1 MAEIKSGNPSDVKR
15 AGKEVPRTINYI
27 VLILLILL
35 FLCWFVN
42 LNIFVSKVVGV
53 ESLPGSIRA
62 GSKADYSQDKRNYLI
77 PPINE
82 KILNQIITENP
93 ATGSPQ
99 DRLGTLQA
107 VLANRV
113 PTMTPDLLSQA
124 TSTQTVPRPTSTLF
138 VKGPTPTAFA
148 TLLPTAT
155 LIFQPSPTITI
166 PPNPTFTSVP
176 SRPTKRPK
184 LTKPPK

>member
-1 MAEIKSGNPSDVKR
+1 MKR
-15 AGKEVPRTINYI
+15 TGIDLPRTISYM
-27 VLILLILL
+27 VFILLILL
-35 FLCWFVN
+35 FLCWIVN
-42 LNIFVSKVVGV
+42 LNVFVSKVAGG
-53 ESLPGSIRA
+53 ESLPVSIRA
-62 GSKADYSQDKRNYLI
+62 GMKADYSQDTHNYVI

-107 VLANRV
+107 VLANPV

-176 SRPTKRPK
+176 SR
-184 LTKPPK
+184 LTKPPKSTKPPKPAWEE